1 MGTLP
6 RPVVGQNLP
15 FPTSSLVGRQDE
27 LAALRERLAANRVVT
42 LLGAGGCGKT
52 RLALEL
58 GRECQRL
65 FPDGVWLVD
74 VSPLDDDAL
83 LTQVLGSTLEVP
95 EDAGHDRLD
104 TVLRRLEP
112 AQLLI
117 LFDNCE
123 HLRRSCAL
131 LAHALLSRCPRL
143 KVLATSREPL
153 NLPGESIFRV
163 PPLARGEAVALFAER
178 AREAGALNEGPPDV
192 VEAVCGRLDRMPLA
206 IELAAAH
213 ARAMTGQEILR
224 RLDDRFK
231 LLRGGSQVAPAR
243 QQTLRA
249 TIAWSYGLLSRAECT
264 LSDRLGIFA
273 GGCTA
278 EAAEEIGADDQLP
291 GADVAELIEQ
301 LVDKSLLVPEVG
313 AEGQTRYWQL
323 ETVRAHARERL
334 SSQAETV
341 ALARRHALYYANMAE
356 RAGPALMR
364 SGARSWLNS
373 LAAESD
379 NLRAALDWCHEHEP
393 GHELRAAVALVLFW
407 FWRDA
412 AAEGRRRLAGVLTNF
427 PDPTVERATA
437 LTAIGRVASRTLDYE
452 AATTA
457 LREALEIQR
466 RIGTVEEVAW
476 AQRELGL
483 TLTFATRFDE
493 ARPLLQEAM
502 AAARATG
509 RQPMI
514 AAALLGVG
522 LVTAGTDMAA
532 ARNLLLECVAVRRRL
547 SQCRSSFD
555 QLTVAASGEPS
566 GLGPA
571 VGPRGSSRGDR
582 SEDAWAL
589 AALGGVL
596 ASLGELDRAEQA
608 LDESLVVAGEV
619 EDRGM
624 VGGTLAC
631 AAAVAAQRGMA
642 GRASILKGAAYRLWG
657 PSGTTNL
664 PPWLEQ
670 SYAGLEATDPGVLV
684 SDLDRLVAFATGR
697 QGVPEA
703 GRPKTGPVSA
713 REAEVATL
721 VTEGLSNRQIGRALH
736 LSERTVETHVQ
747 HILNKLGF
755 HSRSQIAAWVG
766 TGHEGSR

>member
-1 MGTLP
+1 MP
-6 RPVVGQNLP
+6 RPVLGQNLP

-27 LAALRERLAANRVVT
+27 LAALRERLAANRLVT

-83 LTQVLGSTLEVP
+83 LTQVVGSTLEVP
-95 EDAGHDRLD
+95 EEAGRDRLD

-112 AQLLI
+112 AQVLI

-123 HLRRSCAL
+123 HLRGPCAL

-163 PPLARGEAVALFAER
+163 PPLARGEAVELFAER
-178 AREAGALNEGPPDV
+178 AREAGALDEGPPDI
-192 VEAVCGRLDRMPLA
+192 VEAVCRRLDRMPLA

-224 RLDDRFK
+224 RLDDRFQ

-249 TIAWSYGLLSRAECT
+249 TIAWSYGLLSQAERT
-264 LSDRLGIFA
+264 LSDRLAIFA

-278 EAAEEIGADDQLP
+278 EAAEEVCADGELP
-291 GADVAELIEQ
+291 SVEVAGLIEQ

-334 SSQAETV
+334 PSQAETA
-341 ALARRHALYYANMAE
+341 ALARRHALHYADLAE
-356 RAGPALMR
+356 RTGPALMR

-393 GHELRAAVALVLFW
+393 GRELRAAAALVLFW
-407 FWRDA
+407 MWRDA
-412 AAEGRRRLAGVLTNF
+412 AAEGRRRLAGVLRNF
-427 PDPTVERATA
+427 PDPTVDRAMA
-437 LTAIGRVASRTLDYE
+437 LTAGARLASRTVDYE
-452 AATTA
+452 AATAA
-457 LREALEIQR
+457 LQEALEIQR
-466 RIGTVEEVAW
+466 RMGTVEEVAW

-483 TLTFATRFDE
+483 TLTFATRFEE

-514 AAALLGVG
+514 AAGLLGIG
-522 LVTAGTDMAA
+522 LVTAATDMAA
-532 ARNLLLECVAVRRRL
+532 ARDLLVECVAARRRL
-547 SQCRSSFD
+547 SRCPSGFEGPTAAATAERSS
-555 QLTVAASGEPS
+555 
-566 GLGPA
+566 LGPA
-571 VGPRGSSRGDR
+571 VGPRGASRGDR
-582 SEDAWAL
+582 AEDAWAL
-589 AALGGVL
+589 AALGGIS
-596 ASLGELDRAEQA
+596 ASLGELDQAGRA
-608 LDESLVVAGEV
+608 LDEALVIAAEV

-631 AAAVAAQRGMA
+631 AAAVAAQRGM
-642 GRASILKGAAYRLWG
+642 GRRASVLKGAAYRLWG

-670 SYAGLEATDPGVLV
+670 SYAGIEATDPGVLV

-697 QGVPEA
+697 QGGAEA
-703 GRPKTGPVSA
+703 GRPKAGPVSA
-713 REAEVATL
+713 REAEVAML
-721 VTEGLSNRQIGRALH
+721 VTEGLSNRDIGRALH

-766 TGHEGSR
+766 QQ